1 MSPAQFPQFLP
12 GTSPAEA
19 RLSPKEAE
27 WVELWGSKTS
37 LDSRTER
44 PTCRLAW
51 PPTLSL
57 SDKSYRVAVWARCP
71 WRGKHFIKL
80 KCFYNGGTETSAQC
94 GIHGHHAR
102 FPLPDCPTPQ
112 SCKPRGLSQRTSG
125 AARRDSL
132 PPKSS
137 PQFYTHYSPE
147 CLLLAL
153 TPPVWGP

>member
-1 MSPAQFPQFLP
+1 MTQSKQRAQHVGRHIPREPVLAVGRERLAGKGAGARVPTLKGTSSSPAQFPQFLP

-19 RLSPKEAE
+19 RLSPKETE

-57 SDKSYRVAVWARCP
+57 SDKSYRVAVWARYP

-102 FPLPDCPTPQ
+102 FPLPEQ
-112 SCKPRGLSQRTSG
+112 
-125 AARRDSL
+125 
-132 PPKSS
+132 
-137 PQFYTHYSPE
+137 
-147 CLLLAL
+147 
-153 TPPVWGP
+153 